1 MQSSEALDGPN
12 HVDIHSLAGL
22 SQGAQL
28 TPRACVVGVF
38 VGGVMCFS
46 NMYFGLQT
54 GWITAGSLQST
65 ILGFGCFK
73 LLRPWLTRSFDPL
86 ENVALQTVAV
96 ATATMPLA
104 GGFVGIIP
112 AMAMLQ
118 PQYGGPFLFSA
129 WQLCKWSLS
138 LAFFGVFVAVPLRH
152 QTILVEKLR
161 FPSGTATAQIIRVLH
176 GQTGDGARTA
186 ASART
191 SEGDREMEPLV
202 ASTRR
207 SDSLGDDSE
216 IAQVCASETSSTTA
230 TMESTEWAVLAC
242 SFAVSGGLTIAAH
255 FMPILKN
262 LPVMTWLGW
271 PAATA
276 YFWSLQPSLSYVG
289 QGIIMG
295 PGTTF
300 SMLLG
305 ALLGWAWLGPQA
317 ARSGL
322 VSAEDGGVKGWLMWL
337 SLAIMLAE
345 SLTALFVL
353 GIRSARSFFSQMA
366 GAGFPA
372 DPDPAPSSQ
381 QVPREWWITGLVAS
395 ALLCVCVV
403 SPMFSMPWY
412 EPTIAVVF
420 STLVSVLAVRALG
433 ETDLNPVSGVGKLS
447 QLLFAMVAPGNVA
460 ANLVA
465 GAISEGAAMSAG
477 DMMQD
482 LKCGHILGASPRAQ
496 FFGQLIGTV
505 ASVGFSVAAWMLYSS
520 QYTITDSDP
529 RLGPDDVADFPAPTA
544 AIWLDMAMVVNGGA
558 VANGVL
564 PVCIVAAILVGFL
577 PILDAWLPP
586 ANCSRRFL
594 PSGIALAIGMY
605 VTPNWTLPRVAGGAL
620 HLAWNHYAKRNA
632 QRYMLVLASGFV
644 LGEGIVAVLTAVL
657 KSVGIGPASCIGC
670 PEIAIGGF
678 CGGCYS
684 NGTLQS

>member
-1 MQSSEALDGPN
+1 
-12 HVDIHSLAGL
+12 
-22 SQGAQL
+22 
-28 TPRACVVGVF
+28 
-38 VGGVMCFS
+38 
-46 NMYFGLQT
+46 
-54 GWITAGSLQST
+54 
-65 ILGFGCFK
+65 
-73 LLRPWLTRSFDPL
+73 
-86 ENVALQTVAV
+86 
-96 ATATMPLA
+96 
-104 GGFVGIIP
+104 
-112 AMAMLQ
+112 
-118 PQYGGPFLFSA
+118 
-129 WQLCKWSLS
+129 
-138 LAFFGVFVAVPLRH
+138 
-152 QTILVEKLR
+152 
-161 FPSGTATAQIIRVLH
+161 
-176 GQTGDGARTA
+176 
-186 ASART
+186 
-191 SEGDREMEPLV
+191 
-202 ASTRR
+202 
-207 SDSLGDDSE
+207 
-216 IAQVCASETSSTTA
+216 
-230 TMESTEWAVLAC
+230 
-242 SFAVSGGLTIAAH
+242 
-255 FMPILKN
+255 
-262 LPVMTWLGW
+262 
-271 PAATA
+271 
-276 YFWSLQPSLSYVG
+276 
-289 QGIIMG
+289 
-295 PGTTF
+295 
-300 SMLLG
+300 MLLG

-337 SLAIMLAE
+337 SLAITLAE
-345 SLTALFVL
+345 SLIALFVL
-353 GIRSARSFFSQMA
+353 GNTVCAQLCFTDGRGWVSSR
-366 GAGFPA
+366 
-372 DPDPAPSSQ
+372 PDPAPSSQ

-420 STLVSVLAVRALG
+420 STLVSILAVRALG

-529 RLGPDDVADFPAPTA
+529 RLGPGDVADFPAPTA
-544 AIWLDMAMVVNGGA
+544 AIWLDMAMVVNGGT

-577 PILDAWLPP
+577 PILDAWLSP

-620 HLAWNHYAKRNA
+620 HLAWNHYAKRSA
-632 QRYMLVLASGFV
+632 QRYMLVLASGLV

-657 KSVGIGPASCIGC
+657 KSVGIGPATCIGC

-678 CGGCYS
+678 CGGCC
-684 NGTLQS
+684 NGTRWGRAPLPDCLFTLRLMHI